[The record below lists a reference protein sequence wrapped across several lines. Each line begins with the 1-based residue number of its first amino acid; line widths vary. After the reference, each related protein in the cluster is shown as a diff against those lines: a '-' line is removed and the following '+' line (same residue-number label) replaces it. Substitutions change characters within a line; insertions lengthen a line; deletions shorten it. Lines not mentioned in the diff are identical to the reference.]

1 MIIAE
6 RENLTQVKV
15 LLHNPDIELVLWED
29 SKGNMFVS
37 ATSAKPEGT
46 VYFGTTP
53 SLLCQFL
60 ESCITL
66 QTLLD
71 SSPSVFV
78 EVNNNSYKVLYSRR
92 DRHIELKCGEQTI
105 KALTGSS
112 PVEVWKCV
120 TPE

>member
-6 RENLTQVKV
+6 KENLTQVKV
-15 LLHNPDIELVLWED
+15 LVHNPDIELVLWED

-37 ATSAKPEGT
+37 ATSSKPEGT

-60 ESCITL
+60 ESSVTL
-66 QTLLD
+66 QTLFDL
-71 SSPSVFV
+71 SPSVFV
-78 EVNNNSYKVLYSRR
+78 ELNNNAHKVLYSRR

-105 KALTGSS
+105 KHLIGSS

-120 TPE
+120 IRE